1 MIWEKY
7 GEDCDQFILRR
18 KESYTWRDHEVKFT
32 PGIMKPDETAPGKS
46 PVRVCFGL
54 QTGVLRLT
62 LLLLTLLIETIATN
76 KQAFPKDK
84 NTDEAANAFQCVSVT
99 SQPHILQYLPC

>member
-7 GEDCDQFILRR
+7 GEDCDQKRVVYLARPR
-18 KESYTWRDHEVKFT
+18 GKVYSGNY
-32 PGIMKPDETAPGKS
+32 ETAPGKP

-54 QTGVLRLT
+54 QSGVLRLT